1 MDIGNVE
8 ANTILLKKTIK
19 YLPDGTEK
27 EQVKKQI
34 KTNYKLIDDFFDQL
48 AEESQYSSYEH

>member
-34 KTNYKLIDDFFDQL
+34 RYIFLKYFGQMRDLQRL
-48 AEESQYSSYEH
+48 VML

>member
-27 EQVKKQI
+27 EQIEKQI

-48 AEESQYSSYEH
+48 AEEAQYSSYEH